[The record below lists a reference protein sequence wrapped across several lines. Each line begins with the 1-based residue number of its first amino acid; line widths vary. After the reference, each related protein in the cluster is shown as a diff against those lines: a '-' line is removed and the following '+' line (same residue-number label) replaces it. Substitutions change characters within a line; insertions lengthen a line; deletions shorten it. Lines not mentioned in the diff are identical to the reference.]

1 MDKYDYIDNL
11 KANLSDLSE
20 DERISA
26 INYYKELFEEAG
38 SENEQDLIQ
47 RLGSPQ
53 ELAANIIRESG
64 MVAVT
69 SASSENS
76 ANTDDK
82 FSFEKKTNNTNSAKN
97 KSNNDII
104 LAIILIVAT
113 FPLWIGLVGAAF
125 GIIIAII
132 SVIFAVIVSL
142 GAISISGII
151 VGIITLFTSPA
162 TGLIYIG
169 IGLISTSIIFLCLV
183 PFWKLAVRF
192 ANWLGG
198 CITNLWNK
206 FFGKNKKKE
215 EVI

>member
-1 MDKYDYIDNL
+1 MDKYDYIDTL
-11 KANLSDLSE
+11 KRNLSELSE
-20 DERISA
+20 DERTSA
-26 INYYKELFEEAG
+26 IDYYKELFEDAG
-38 SENEQDLIQ
+38 SENEQELINK
-47 RLGSPQ
+47 LGSPQ

-69 SASSENS
+69 SSKN
-76 ANTDDK
+76 NDK
-82 FSFEKKTNNTNSAKN
+82 FSFEKKPDTANSKKA

-104 LAIILIVAT
+104 LAIILIIVT

-125 GIIIAII
+125 GIIVAII
-132 SVIFAVIVSL
+132 SVIFAAVVSL
-142 GAISISGII
+142 GAISISGIV

-162 TGLIYIG
+162 TGLVYIG
-169 IGLISTSIIFLCLV
+169 IGLIATSIIFLCLI
-183 PFWKLAVRF
+183 PFWKLAVKF

-215 EVI
+215 EII

>member
-1 MDKYDYIDNL
+1 MDKYDYIDTL

-97 KSNNDII
+97 K
-104 LAIILIVAT
+104 
-113 FPLWIGLVGAAF
+113 
-125 GIIIAII
+125 
-132 SVIFAVIVSL
+132 
-142 GAISISGII
+142 
-151 VGIITLFTSPA
+151 
-162 TGLIYIG
+162 
-169 IGLISTSIIFLCLV
+169 
-183 PFWKLAVRF
+183 
-192 ANWLGG
+192 
-198 CITNLWNK
+198 
-206 FFGKNKKKE
+206 
-215 EVI
+215 